1 MTPPCR
7 TFTTAALESEIQT
20 NDTGKKRKLDRGQK
34 DIDLSQCALLIW
46 IRVLIGNGLHGLGDE
61 DESMMEIVIAA
72 WAESLYSS
80 AI

>member
-34 DIDLSQCALLIW
+34 DIDLSQCALLS
-46 IRVLIGNGLHGLGDE
+46 NGLHGLGDE